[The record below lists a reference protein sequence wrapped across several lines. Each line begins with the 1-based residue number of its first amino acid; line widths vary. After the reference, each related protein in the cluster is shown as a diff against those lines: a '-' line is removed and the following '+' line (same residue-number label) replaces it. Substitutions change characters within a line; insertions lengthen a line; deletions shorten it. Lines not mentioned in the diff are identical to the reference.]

1 MSTPSVPSGDG
12 GDGRGPDRRRRPTP
26 ILSRW
31 SFRGGRR
38 GMGGRR
44 PGENLRAF
52 VDLYPTRDAAIL
64 IAFLF
69 LNLLDAHFTLIY
81 LQRGGEEANPVAVG
95 LLHLGMESFIF
106 LKGLGI
112 TAGAV
117 FFCLLRNWRNAR
129 LGVLLVLFFYQLLF
143 AYHLLLYT
151 NQIGDVRP

>member
-1 MSTPSVPSGDG
+1 MHDAPQSDG
-12 GDGRGPDRRRRPTP
+12 SGRGPDRRRRPTP

-31 SFRGGRR
+31 SWGGGRR
-38 GMGGRR
+38 GIGGRR
-44 PGENLRAF
+44 TGENERAF
-52 VDLYPTRDAAIL
+52 VDVYPPRDAAL
-64 IAFLF
+64 LVAFLF

-95 LLHLGMESFIF
+95 LLGLGMGAFIF

-112 TAGAV
+112 SAGAL

-129 LGVLLVLFFYQLLF
+129 LGVLLVLFFYQILF

-151 NQIGDVRP
+151 NRIGDVMP